1 MVGPFCPRRQLPR
14 PLRSRP
20 ISTRTVVFSLVLGL
34 TVAGCAG
41 QPPTPGPFPI
51 DGVEQLTSDYA
62 FYQDLMWSPNGDWI
76 AATRC
81 PLVKFEPSCL
91 GNEETIL
98 VSPATGELLL
108 VDFLPLTT
116 NYVNSYPVSWS
127 STGEQLLL
135 FVRESPDEN
144 RAQLSEGTFKYI
156 AYRPSDGG
164 FEEIHSEIGTVF
176 GWNDLDDS
184 ILLLRADQEGALEV
198 GWYHYLTGEFRREF
212 IYDDSDKLGG
222 PHVLSPDATTLIR
235 GNSMSPTSCI
245 DLETYVL
252 GRSAGFEPILTMA
265 CYPAWASSGARIAYA
280 KKDQPRGEPNQLMIA
295 NSDGTDSRPLF
306 GEQIVAFLASP
317 TWSPDGSKI
326 AFTKGWQENAN
337 GIYVAEVPTELRP

>member
-1 MVGPFCPRRQLPR
+1 
-14 PLRSRP
+14 
-20 ISTRTVVFSLVLGL
+20 
-34 TVAGCAG
+34 
-41 QPPTPGPFPI
+41 
-51 DGVEQLTSDYA
+51 
-62 FYQDLMWSPNGDWI
+62 MWSPAGDWI

-81 PLVKFEPSCL
+81 PLQQFEPSCL
-91 GNEETIL
+91 GNEEPIL
-98 VSPATGELLL
+98 VDPVSGDIHV
-108 VDFLPLTT
+108 VDFQPLTA
-116 NYVNSYPVSWS
+116 NYVNGYPISWS
-127 STGEQLLL
+127 TAGNLLL
-135 FVRESPDEN
+135 IYVEVSPSQGPAPLSERES
-144 RAQLSEGTFKYI
+144 SYF
-156 AYRPSDGG
+156 AYSPMDGG
-164 FEEIHSEIGTVF
+164 FELVYSEVGTIF

-222 PHVLSPDATTLIR
+222 PHLLSPDATTLIR

-245 DLETYVL
+245 DLETYEL